1 MEIKTKCCEESRPVG
16 VIRPRFS
23 WILQESQDPC
33 QTAYEIWVYNS
44 GHETVWYSGQVE
56 SSDSVRID
64 YNGGALESN
73 TKYLWKVRIYT
84 ENHVYESM
92 ESSFITG
99 ILDEDP
105 REWITAD
112 HTVNSPIF
120 RKEFHLEQVE
130 DYAVVNVCGLG
141 MFELYV
147 NGHKVSEDCM
157 QPARTDY
164 DNIQYADL
172 QYPFSGTT
180 RKRTFYVSYE
190 ISNYLRTGKNTV
202 AVWLGNGWY
211 RQYGRKTEGKFDY
224 GDSLKLFVRLTCGNQ
239 RIMTDSTWQWIE
251 SPLQYDNIFYGEI
264 FDGCRDWQ
272 GFVEGKET
280 KESVRTAMPAIP
292 PVGELIS
299 QILPPERIIDCVE
312 TCQMNK
318 EVYDAG
324 RCISGFVRV
333 ACNGTRGSRIEI
345 CYAEELDEN
354 MQLDYSSTVGYEEG
368 DREQI
373 QKDIYYLEGE
383 KEEIYVP
390 RFVWHAFR
398 YVHIRLFGEV
408 RIMSVKAC
416 FVCTD
421 MQQRGR
427 FNCSD
432 DVLNGI
438 HEMYHNTVRSN
449 LHGCVPTDCCGREK
463 LGYTGDGQLSSYSAM
478 YNYQAYAVYK
488 KWLED
493 IIGAQNPET
502 GFVPHTAPFYG
513 GGGGPAWGSA
523 IAVIPWNLYLQYGDK
538 EVLRESLP
546 YVRKWISY
554 LGQCRNE
561 AGLVCREEGGSW
573 CLGDWCMP
581 SRYPWSAPHLDE
593 IQVPSELVNTV
604 YYIYCI
610 DIYLK
615 MCSVLGKTFD
625 SGLEEERAH
634 AAQAVNDTYLEECY
648 ATGKQGCDIFP
659 LRVGIVPREKEKQ
672 VVSHLIESLER
683 NQYCFETGI
692 LGTEFLFRVLDRYD
706 RNDVA
711 VKMLTNIGYPSYG
724 YMLQKGATALWE
736 TWEGN
741 GARNHEGLSSF
752 DAWLYYG
759 LAGIKPVDSNGGYRE
774 FVLKPLF
781 AEELDYLSAS
791 VETDYGVVSVEWCR
805 KEEEII
811 VDINVPFNTCARI
824 DLKGNCFTVN
834 CGSHKYVIK

>member
-1 MEIKTKCCEESRPVG
+1 
-16 VIRPRFS
+16 
-23 WILQESQDPC
+23 
-33 QTAYEIWVYNS
+33 
-44 GHETVWYSGQVE
+44 
-56 SSDSVRID
+56 
-64 YNGGALESN
+64 
-73 TKYLWKVRIYT
+73 
-84 ENHVYESM
+84 
-92 ESSFITG
+92 
-99 ILDEDP
+99 
-105 REWITAD
+105 
-112 HTVNSPIF
+112 
-120 RKEFHLEQVE
+120 
-130 DYAVVNVCGLG
+130 
-141 MFELYV
+141 
-147 NGHKVSEDCM
+147 
-157 QPARTDY
+157 
-164 DNIQYADL
+164 
-172 QYPFSGTT
+172 
-180 RKRTFYVSYE
+180 
-190 ISNYLRTGKNTV
+190 
-202 AVWLGNGWY
+202 
-211 RQYGRKTEGKFDY
+211 
-224 GDSLKLFVRLTCGNQ
+224 
-239 RIMTDSTWQWIE
+239 
-251 SPLQYDNIFYGEI
+251 
-264 FDGCRDWQ
+264 
-272 GFVEGKET
+272 
-280 KESVRTAMPAIP
+280 
-292 PVGELIS
+292 
-299 QILPPERIIDCVE
+299 
-312 TCQMNK
+312 
-318 EVYDAG
+318 
-324 RCISGFVRV
+324 
-333 ACNGTRGSRIEI
+333 
-345 CYAEELDEN
+345 
-354 MQLDYSSTVGYEEG
+354 
-368 DREQI
+368 
-373 QKDIYYLEGE
+373 
-383 KEEIYVP
+383 
-390 RFVWHAFR
+390 
-398 YVHIRLFGEV
+398 
-408 RIMSVKAC
+408 MSVKAC